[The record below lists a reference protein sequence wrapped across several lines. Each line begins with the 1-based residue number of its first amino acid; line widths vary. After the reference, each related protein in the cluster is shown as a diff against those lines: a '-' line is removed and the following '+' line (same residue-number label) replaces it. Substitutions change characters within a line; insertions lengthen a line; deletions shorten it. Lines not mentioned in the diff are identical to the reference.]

1 MLKSFK
7 LFLLTYLIFTCQT
20 LAGDF
25 NFTKDYKL
33 KIFDDE
39 NNIIKKN
46 KKFNFPSIGAS
57 IDTNY
62 FLKKGEKNNFN
73 EIIIAT
79 KIKSTRY
86 GADVYNYLYSYFFKN
101 SGALFNP
108 NQNLNLY
115 LKNGAN
121 VIVAQDFNINEYINN
136 SKDDMKEFNFT
147 LKNFLE
153 ENSIDIPESALR
165 SDHLFLQ
172 ASGSAFWISYIYNYH
187 LQDKS
192 LQNNSSKFIDNWI
205 SLSIKRH
212 DIFQNSLKISSKI
225 DFSNNK
231 IKLDNDLD
239 YFRKIFYDNQDINKN
254 NKTSVANSE
263 KPDNE
268 VLSKEKSNKSTNLD
282 LENQIKKLQE
292 INELYDSGIINEDE
306 MKLLKDKILKN

>member
-1 MLKSFK
+1 MLKNFK
-7 LFLLTYLIFTCQT
+7 LFLLTYLIFTCQA

-46 KKFNFPSIGAS
+46 KKFNFPSAGIS
-57 IDTNY
+57 VDSNY
-62 FLKKGEKNNFN
+62 FLKKGDKNNFN

-79 KIKSTRY
+79 KLKSTRY
-86 GADVYNYLYSYFFKN
+86 GPQIYNYLYSYFLKN
-101 SGALFNP
+101 SEALFKP
-108 NQNLNLY
+108 NQNHNLY
-115 LKNGAN
+115 LKNGTN

-136 SKDDMKEFNFT
+136 SKDDLKEFNFT

-172 ASGSAFWISYIYNYH
+172 ANGSAFWISYIYNYH
-187 LQDKS
+187 LQDIS

-306 MKLLKDKILKN
+306 MKQLKDKILKN

>member
-1 MLKSFK
+1 MTKIILSKK
-7 LFLLTYLIFTCQT
+7 IKNLISQ
-20 LAGDF
+20 
-25 NFTKDYKL
+25 
-33 KIFDDE
+33 
-39 NNIIKKN
+39 
-46 KKFNFPSIGAS
+46 SIGAS

-62 FLKKGEKNNFN
+62 FLKKSEKNNFN

-79 KIKSTRY
+79 KINSTRY
-86 GADVYNYLYSYFFKN
+86 GADVYNYLYSYFFKT

-165 SDHLFLQ
+165 SDHLYLQ
-172 ASGSAFWISYIYNYH
+172 ANGSAVWISYIYNYR
-187 LQDKS
+187 LQDIS

>member
-7 LFLLTYLIFTCQT
+7 LFLLTYLIFTCQA

-46 KKFNFPSIGAS
+46 KKFNYPMIGAS

-165 SDHLFLQ
+165 SDHLYLQ
-172 ASGSAFWISYIYNYH
+172 ANGSAVWISYIYNYR
-187 LQDKS
+187 LQDIS

>member
-7 LFLLTYLIFTCQT
+7 LFLLTYLIFTCQA

-46 KKFNFPSIGAS
+46 KKFNYPMIGAS

-86 GADVYNYLYSYFFKN
+86 GADVYNYLYSYFFKT

-187 LQDKS
+187 LQDIS

-254 NKTSVANSE
+254 NKTSVDNSE